1 MPEDTK
7 LAPEELARLGAPDV
21 EEAAGDAAVNETG
34 EEDKLS
40 EITGDVASVPRVPAS
55 PEDSLLGMNEETF
68 LLGDTGEPS
77 LSKEGGSQ
85 VVAAPEPG
93 PETNSD
99 AVSDQDED
107 DENADEDVDDSAA
120 SQQTGTNQGGQQ
132 GGIPVQPVQ
141 QPVQHGGQPPA
152 GPPQVGGQQAAGG
165 QPAANQPAPPAPPV
179 PPVPPVPP
187 AGQPPA

>member
-1 MPEDTK
+1 MATDKPKPEQGGWHPPKPEDTK
-7 LAPEELARLGAPDV
+7 LTPEELARLGAPDV

-107 DENADEDVDDSAA
+107 DERLIDLVYLL
-120 SQQTGTNQGGQQ
+120 
-132 GGIPVQPVQ
+132 P
-141 QPVQHGGQPPA
+141 
-152 GPPQVGGQQAAGG
+152 
-165 QPAANQPAPPAPPV
+165 
-179 PPVPPVPP
+179 
-187 AGQPPA
+187 